1 MPILSVNNVVVGE
14 AGGFAEFVVRLDAP
28 LSKSIS
34 VQCSALSM
42 LPPLATYGIASD
54 RDNADFGTIFETL
67 VFAPGET
74 QKVVRVPIVDD
85 TRAEDAEQFLF
96 QISAAPAS
104 FADGLQFRHRTAHAL
119 IIDND
124 TLSAAPALYVDDA
137 VVDEKDG
144 VARFV
149 VRLGELAG
157 GAAASEVR
165 VRYATHDGSAAA
177 GQDYG
182 ARTGTLVFA
191 PGSNVAV
198 VEVPITD
205 DTQREGV
212 ERFALRLS
220 DAVGA
225 EILDGEAVGEIGLSD
240 GTAVSQPLLR
250 VDHLVVS
257 EGERYADLILR
268 LSAPALAATAVNVS
282 GLTVGLPT
290 VVAWPADDL
299 VFAPGETTLSARV
312 VLAVD
317 TRTVPPM
324 FVIDRPD
331 WQGPA
336 LAAHSVVG
344 PGLPVPGKAPL
355 TLAPTITVISNDTLV
370 ATPSVW
376 VDDLIVDET
385 SGQAVYVLRLGRH
398 HGESS
403 ASPVRVD
410 FATRDGSARAGEDY
424 VASSGRAVFEP
435 GESVVRVAVDL
446 LDDALAEGRETFE
459 LVLSNAQGATLG
471 DAVAAAE
478 IGLSD
483 GTPLARPLLSADD
496 VVVDECTGLAQLVL
510 RLSAPS
516 PNVVTVDYDAS
527 LSDRGSGEAR
537 LALAN
542 VLGSSV
548 VFAPGETVRTI
559 PFTIVDDDSVEP
571 VEQFSV
577 MFSGAVNATLT
588 RPVVNVLVRDND
600 RVVAEPSIRVEA
612 PTVDERSATA
622 DFIVSLGARGGE
634 SATQPVTVAWH
645 TVDGSARA
653 GQDYVAASGVLR
665 FEPGESVK
673 RVPVA
678 LINDTS
684 AEPGERFEIVLE
696 SPIGG
701 TLLTERAWASIAA
714 SDGPPLT
721 QPYLRVDDVVV
732 SERDQYADLLVT
744 LSEPSNVPLD
754 FTLSLAGG
762 TTDFADY
769 LAFNPTTHVFAPGET
784 VRTVRVM
791 LVDDTAPEPV
801 QHFVV
806 SASPLPGGAIAA
818 QATGTVTIVDNDGPV
833 DLPQVVVRDAFVDE
847 KAGLAQFVVQLGR
860 QSGASANETVTLH
873 WSTADATAL
882 AGQDYVAASGVLRF
896 APGESVQTVSVEIN
910 DDPWRE
916 AAERFLLVLS
926 DATGAQI
933 ADGRAAGQIGASDT
947 PAVARPGLSVSA
959 SRVAEGDG
967 WFDLGLALDA
977 PATELVRVGALP
989 SVTGGS
995 ESTAIGTDYQ
1005 LIVGQ
1010 VAFEPGETFQSVRV
1024 SVVDDTV
1031 LESDEVLNIGA
1042 LAIQGQT
1049 GTATAVAI
1057 GFVDDD
1063 DLSRS
1068 VHSHGRS
1075 DDVYRPGSAADV
1087 IVEGPG
1093 GGMDTVHVA
1102 WNVTLQAHLENAVLG
1117 GAAPLDATGNDA
1129 MNMLA
1134 GNAANNRL
1142 DGQGG
1147 IDTAVFASTRAAAT
1161 IADGRVATPLD
1172 GSDSLVSIERLRFA
1186 DVLLASD
1193 TTPGGHTWLASAMF
1207 NAGFDRNPDASE
1219 RGRWTAQLDQ
1229 LGNGRDLA
1237 QAMINFYAPGVPDDA
1252 LVAHLWGTI
1261 VGTPITPADLAAYV
1275 GLLRDGTHTQA
1286 SLLELVATLPLNTVE
1301 MAGIVGQVVTLDT
1314 AYFPLPG

>member
-144 VARFV
+144 RGPLCRTPGRAR
-149 VRLGELAG
+149 RWCG
-157 GAAASEVR
+157 R
-165 VRYATHDGSAAA
+165 VR
-177 GQDYG
+177 G
-182 ARTGTLVFA
+182 ARALRHARRQRGRRTGLWRQDRHAGVR

-205 DTQREGV
+205 DKLREGV

-496 VVVDECTGLAQLVL
+496 VVVDERTGLAQLVL

-516 PNVVTVDYDAS
+516 PNVVTVDYGAS

-600 RVVAEPSIRVEA
+600 RVVGRA
-612 PTVDERSATA
+612 VDPGRGTDRRRA
-622 DFIVSLGARGGE
+622 FGHGRLHRQPGRARRRIGH
-634 SATQPVTVAWH
+634 A
-645 TVDGSARA
+645 A
-653 GQDYVAASGVLR
+653 GDR
-665 FEPGESVK
+665 
-673 RVPVA
+673 
-678 LINDTS
+678 
-684 AEPGERFEIVLE
+684 
-696 SPIGG
+696 
-701 TLLTERAWASIAA
+701 
-714 SDGPPLT
+714 
-721 QPYLRVDDVVV
+721 
-732 SERDQYADLLVT
+732 
-744 LSEPSNVPLD
+744 
-754 FTLSLAGG
+754 
-762 TTDFADY
+762 
-769 LAFNPTTHVFAPGET
+769 
-784 VRTVRVM
+784 
-791 LVDDTAPEPV
+791 
-801 QHFVV
+801 
-806 SASPLPGGAIAA
+806 
-818 QATGTVTIVDNDGPV
+818 
-833 DLPQVVVRDAFVDE
+833 
-847 KAGLAQFVVQLGR
+847 GLAHGR
-860 QSGASANETVTLH
+860 RQRT
-873 WSTADATAL
+873 
-882 AGQDYVAASGVLRF
+882 R
-896 APGESVQTVSVEIN
+896 
-910 DDPWRE
+910 
-916 AAERFLLVLS
+916 
-926 DATGAQI
+926 
-933 ADGRAAGQIGASDT
+933 
-947 PAVARPGLSVSA
+947 RPGL
-959 SRVAEGDG
+959 R
-967 WFDLGLALDA
+967 
-977 PATELVRVGALP
+977 RC
-989 SVTGGS
+989 
-995 ESTAIGTDYQ
+995 Q
-1005 LIVGQ
+1005 
-1010 VAFEPGETFQSVRV
+1010 R
-1024 SVVDDTV
+1024 
-1031 LESDEVLNIGA
+1031 
-1042 LAIQGQT
+1042 
-1049 GTATAVAI
+1049 
-1057 GFVDDD
+1057 
-1063 DLSRS
+1063 
-1068 VHSHGRS
+1068 
-1075 DDVYRPGSAADV
+1075 
-1087 IVEGPG
+1087 
-1093 GGMDTVHVA
+1093 
-1102 WNVTLQAHLENAVLG
+1102 
-1117 GAAPLDATGNDA
+1117 
-1129 MNMLA
+1129 
-1134 GNAANNRL
+1134 
-1142 DGQGG
+1142 
-1147 IDTAVFASTRAAAT
+1147 RAA
-1161 IADGRVATPLD
+1161 
-1172 GSDSLVSIERLRFA
+1172 LRA
-1186 DVLLASD
+1186 
-1193 TTPGGHTWLASAMF
+1193 
-1207 NAGFDRNPDASE
+1207 R
-1219 RGRWTAQLDQ
+1219 
-1229 LGNGRDLA
+1229 
-1237 QAMINFYAPGVPDDA
+1237 
-1252 LVAHLWGTI
+1252 
-1261 VGTPITPADLAAYV
+1261 
-1275 GLLRDGTHTQA
+1275 
-1286 SLLELVATLPLNTVE
+1286 
-1301 MAGIVGQVVTLDT
+1301 
-1314 AYFPLPG
+1314 